1 MDKNHNG
8 AADVAGVAGLI
19 GIRSDKYYYVG
30 KLDSSAKAAM
40 GASGFGP
47 GYIALKDAYE
57 LVVQHRPQQSGAIEM
72 TLLPLP
78 IGPFEGPTK
87 IIARV
92 DAFLDLST
100 CENMINLNR
109 VMTGGS
115 GLLIPGM
122 GPLRPRGT

>member
-1 MDKNHNG
+1 MDTINNG

-30 KLDSSAKAAM
+30 KLDPDGM
-40 GASGFGP
+40 RRFPDGGVG

-57 LVVQHRPQQSGAIEM
+57 LVVQHRPQPGGSIEM

-87 IIARV
+87 IVVRV
-92 DAFLDLST
+92 DAYLDIST
-100 CENMINLNR
+100 CANMVDLNR
-109 VMTGGS
+109 AMTGTS
-115 GLLIPGM
+115 GLLLPGM
-122 GPLRPRGT
+122 GPLRPRGA